1 MQHGK
6 GGSWPACYWVSTLA
20 HALKFEVM
28 GADMNKTISRKIVF
42 LSCFLGAAAGL
53 PLQLA
58 NAQTCPNP
66 SSPDRCPPT
75 QTGAQAPPPAENLPS
90 KKLNVD
96 DAVKIIGG
104 LLKKKQPVDQPAT
117 TPSTGATPPK
127 QDIVFVPSK
136 EVANPKAKQVPVP
149 VRDKQTAISAAKPAN
164 AVALGTLKNASQP
177 KKSEVAA
184 PRVSNTVISAA
195 AAAADVEAPA
205 LATPPAPAT
214 DLILKPDP
222 QDNNSS
228 GPLGFYLILGAIAAA
243 LAAIAL
249 TVKAML
255 APKVSIACTLEPP
268 KSAMVTSPSITIP
281 DITFK
286 VVIPGHAVSAP
297 LGL

>member
-1 MQHGK
+1 MAKEEAGQLVIG
-6 GGSWPACYWVSTLA
+6 LA
-20 HALKFEVM
+20 RWRIALE
-28 GADMNKTISRKIVF
+28 GADMNKNITRQIGLI
-42 LSCFLGAAAGL
+42 SCFLIAIVGL
-53 PLQLA
+53 SSQPA
-58 NAQTCPNP
+58 HAQTCPNP
-66 SSPDRCPPT
+66 TSPDRCPPA
-75 QTGAQAPPPAENLPS
+75 QTGAQVPPSTETQPS

-136 EVANPKAKQVPVP
+136 EVASPKAKQVPVP

-164 AVALGTLKNASQP
+164 AVALGALKNASQP

-184 PRVSNTVISAA
+184 PIVSNTVISAA
-195 AAAADVEAPA
+195 AAAAVVEASAESASASPA
-205 LATPPAPAT
+205 AALSPTPAADDDSMKASFP
-214 DLILKPDP
+214 
-222 QDNNSS
+222 
-228 GPLGFYLILGAIAAA
+228 FYLILAAIAAA

-249 TVKAML
+249 RVKAML